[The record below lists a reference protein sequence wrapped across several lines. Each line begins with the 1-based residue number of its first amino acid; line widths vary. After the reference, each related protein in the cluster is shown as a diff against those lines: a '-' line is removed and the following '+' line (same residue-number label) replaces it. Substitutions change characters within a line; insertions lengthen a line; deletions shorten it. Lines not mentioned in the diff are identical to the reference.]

1 MIEVE
6 VKARARPETIA
17 NILALGATLIG
28 TENHRDLYFNSP
40 LRDFKESDEALRI
53 RIKEEGARLTYK
65 GPKLDKETKSRL
77 ELTVKIDSPEEME
90 KILRALDFMRSAEV
104 TKRRTKYA
112 LDEAVVAFDEVV
124 GLGSFVEVEIS
135 GDEDWEM
142 QASKALALLGRL
154 GLGESIRSSYLE
166 LLAEKGRQDG
176 QEKEEDIDK
185 SVQISQGTDRYN

>member
-6 VKARARPETIA
+6 VKARARPETIG
-17 NILALGATLIG
+17 NILGLGATLIG

-77 ELTVKIDSPEEME
+77 ELTVKIDSPEEMD
-90 KILRALDFMRSAEV
+90 KILRALGFVRSAEV

-142 QASKALALLGRL
+142 QGSKALALLGRL

-176 QEKEEDIDK
+176 QEKEEEEEDIDK
-185 SVQISQGTDRYN
+185 SVQIN

>member
-6 VKARARPETIA
+6 VKARARPETIG
-17 NILALGATLIG
+17 NILGLGATLIG

-112 LDEAVVAFDEVV
+112 LDEAVVALDDVV
-124 GLGSFVEVEIS
+124 GLGSFVEIEIS

-176 QEKEEDIDK
+176 QEKEEEEDIDK
-185 SVQISQGTDRYN
+185 SVQIH

>member
-6 VKARARPETIA
+6 VKARARPETIG

-40 LRDFKESDEALRI
+40 LRNFKESDEALRI

-77 ELTVKIDSPEEME
+77 ELTVKIDRPEEME

-104 TKRRTKYA
+104 RKRRTKYA
-112 LDEAVVAFDEVV
+112 LDDAVVAFDEVE

-135 GDEDWEM
+135 GVEDWEM

-185 SVQISQGTDRYN
+185 SVQIH

>member
-6 VKARARPETIA
+6 VKARARPETIG
-17 NILALGATLIG
+17 NILGLGATLIG

-40 LRDFKESDEALRI
+40 LHDFKESDEALRI

-77 ELTVKIDSPEEME
+77 ELTVKID
-90 KILRALDFMRSAEV
+90 
-104 TKRRTKYA
+104 
-112 LDEAVVAFDEVV
+112 
-124 GLGSFVEVEIS
+124 
-135 GDEDWEM
+135 EDWEM
-142 QASKALALLGRL
+142 QGSKALALLGRL

-176 QEKEEDIDK
+176 QEKEEEEEDIDK
-185 SVQISQGTDRYN
+185 SVQIN

>member
-77 ELTVKIDSPEEME
+77 ELTVKIDRPEEME

>member
-6 VKARARPETIA
+6 VKARAGPEAVGRIK
-17 NILALGATLIG
+17 ALGATFIG

-40 LRDFKESDEALRI
+40 LHDFKESDEALRV

-90 KILRALDFMRSAEV
+90 KILTALGFVRSAEV
-104 TKRRTKYA
+104 RKKRTKYA
-112 LDEAVVAFDEVV
+112 LDDAIVAFDEVE

-166 LLAEKGRQDG
+166 LLAEKERQDG
-176 QEKEEDIDK
+176 PGNEEI
-185 SVQISQGTDRYN
+185 N

>member
-6 VKARARPETIA
+6 VKARARPETIG
-17 NILALGATLIG
+17 NILGLGATLIG

>member
-6 VKARARPETIA
+6 VKARARPETIG

-53 RIKEEGARLTYK
+53 RVKEEGARLTYK

-77 ELTVKIDSPEEME
+77 ELTIKIDNPEEME
-90 KILRALDFMRSAEV
+90 KILMALDFIPSAEV
-104 TKRRTKYA
+104 RKRRTKYA
-112 LDEAVVAFDEVV
+112 LDDAVVAFDEVD

-135 GDEDWEM
+135 GEENWEM
-142 QASKALALLGRL
+142 QASRALAILRRI
-154 GLGESIRSSYLE
+154 GLGEPIRSSYLE
-166 LLAEKGRQDG
+166 LLTQKGANTG
-176 QEKEEDIDK
+176 KNQENTH
-185 SVQISQGTDRYN
+185 Q

>member
-6 VKARARPETIA
+6 VKARARPETIG
-17 NILALGATLIG
+17 NILGLGATLIG

-90 KILRALDFMRSAEV
+90 KILRALGFVRSAEV

-142 QASKALALLGRL
+142 QGSKALALLGRL

-176 QEKEEDIDK
+176 QEKEEEEEDIDK
-185 SVQISQGTDRYN
+185 SVQIN

>member
-6 VKARARPETIA
+6 VKARARPETIG
-17 NILALGATLIG
+17 NILGLGATLIG

-40 LRDFKESDEALRI
+40 LHDFKESDEALRI

-90 KILRALDFMRSAEV
+90 KILRALGFVRSAEV

-142 QASKALALLGRL
+142 QGSKALALLGRL

-176 QEKEEDIDK
+176 QEKEEEEDIDK
-185 SVQISQGTDRYN
+185 SVQIN

>member
-17 NILALGATLIG
+17 NILGLGATLIG

-142 QASKALALLGRL
+142 QGSKALALLGRL